1 MKISHLT
8 KDEWKMEK
16 SKSRS
21 YWIIHKSFDASNICI
36 VKAAMG
42 RQFVHRAKG
51 AQQRRQ
57 SVQLDE
63 ALDERM
69 GLRP

>member
-1 MKISHLT
+1 M
-8 KDEWKMEK
+8 
-16 SKSRS
+16 
-21 YWIIHKSFDASNICI
+21 
-36 VKAAMG
+36 KAAMG

-57 SVQLDE
+57 AVQLDE
-63 ALDERM
+63 TLNERM